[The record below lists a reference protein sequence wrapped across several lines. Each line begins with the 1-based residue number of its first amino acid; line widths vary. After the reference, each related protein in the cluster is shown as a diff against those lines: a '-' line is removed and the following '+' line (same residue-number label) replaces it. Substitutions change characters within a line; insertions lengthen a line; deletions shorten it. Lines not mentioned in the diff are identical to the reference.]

1 MDSVLRAVIIYL
13 FLLVLFRATGKRT
26 LAQATP
32 FDLILVLIISEAV
45 QNGMVGKDYSLTNAV
60 LIVTTLL
67 ATDIAVSFMARR
79 FKPVDRWI
87 ENIPLIL
94 LEDGLVIT
102 ERLAKSRVD
111 EADIMEAARQL
122 RGLERMDQIKYAILE
137 RNGDIS
143 IIPR

>member
-1 MDSVLRAVIIYL
+1 LDSVLRAAIIYV

-32 FDLILVLIISEAV
+32 FDLILVLIMSEAV
-45 QNGMVGKDYSLTNAV
+45 QNGMVGKDYSLTNAM

-67 ATDIAVSFMARR
+67 ITDIGVAFLARR
-79 FKPVDRWI
+79 FKLLDRWI

-94 LEDGLVIT
+94 LQDGQVIR
-102 ERLAKSRVD
+102 ERLAKSRID
-111 EADIMEAARQL
+111 ETDIMEAARQM

-143 IIPR
+143 IIPK